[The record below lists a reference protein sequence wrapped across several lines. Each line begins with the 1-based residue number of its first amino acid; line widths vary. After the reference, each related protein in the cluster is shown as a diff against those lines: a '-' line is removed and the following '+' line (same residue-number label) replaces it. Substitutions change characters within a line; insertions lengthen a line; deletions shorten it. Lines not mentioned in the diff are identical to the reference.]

1 MTGKCPIERWGA
13 PLMDVE
19 VASGGGEGEGAVAYR
34 VVPKL
39 LCDNISTVQHNETSY
54 TPAQVPNMMRDE
66 QFAQVEIAVQSVI
79 FALAVLGN
87 GIVVTTLAC
96 GKKKLGRM
104 NLMIIHLSLADLFVA
119 FLNVLPQLMWDV
131 TGTFYGGTF
140 LCKFVTYF
148 QVAGMFA
155 SSYVL
160 VTTALDRFLVICHPL
175 ASHVWTTARTHA
187 MVACAWVLSFV
198 FSIPQVLI
206 FSFREVGN
214 SGQYNCMAMFEPL
227 WTLPLYVT
235 WITLAIFV
243 IPSGILC
250 FVYGRICYTVW
261 RSTLTKEPSLRRKSL
276 KQTTGQLPP
285 KVDNNNRNCYH
296 PSSRQAQNEA
306 RPIAGEPMG
315 AAQSCCQLRDNIGC
329 RSPSMARLTKYQ
341 SIRCSASTGPRAHV
355 RTMSKS
361 KVKTIKLTLTVILC
375 YILCWAPF
383 FISQMWAAWDSN
395 APFEG

>member
-1 MTGKCPIERWGA
+1 MAGKSPTERWGA
-13 PLMDVE
+13 PLMD
-19 VASGGGEGEGAVAYR
+19 
-34 VVPKL
+34 
-39 LCDNISTVQHNETSY
+39 ISTVQHSETSY
-54 TPAQVPNMMRDE
+54 TPAQVPNNMMRDE
-66 QFAQVEIAVQSVI
+66 QFAQVEIAVLAVI

-87 GIVVTTLAC
+87 GFVVTTLAC

-140 LCKFVTYF
+140 LCKIVTYF

-214 SGQYNCMAMFEPL
+214 SGQYNCIAMFEPL

-261 RSTLTKEPSLRRKSL
+261 QSTLTKEPPLCRKSL
-276 KQTTGQLPP
+276 KQTPGQLPP
-285 KVDNNNRNCYH
+285 EVDNNNRNCYH

-306 RPIAGEPMG
+306 RPIAG
-315 AAQSCCQLRDNIGC
+315 QLRDNNGC

-341 SIRCSASTGPRAHV
+341 SIRSYASTRPRAHV

-395 APFEG
+395 APSEG